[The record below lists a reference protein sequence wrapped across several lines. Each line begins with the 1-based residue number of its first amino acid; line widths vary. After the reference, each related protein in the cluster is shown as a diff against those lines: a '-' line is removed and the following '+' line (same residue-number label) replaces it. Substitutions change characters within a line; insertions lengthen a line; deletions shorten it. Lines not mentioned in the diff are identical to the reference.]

1 MKIESIQVHWDRDYG
16 CLRRLGFSF
25 FVNGWVLFQFEPSFK
40 AFYKILKFFIKNATT
55 TLFRSRKMKK
65 KYSHAVVE
73 IYNLGGI
80 KNLRGIYTS
89 EEEAK
94 KDLEKMSVSEKCY
107 LKILTKDEYL
117 NYPD

>member
-1 MKIESIQVHWDRDYG
+1 
-16 CLRRLGFSF
+16 
-25 FVNGWVLFQFEPSFK
+25 
-40 AFYKILKFFIKNATT
+40 
-55 TLFRSRKMKK
+55 MKK

-80 KNLRGIYTS
+80 KNLRGIYAS

-94 KDLEKMSVSEKCY
+94 NSLEKMSISEDCY
-107 LKILTKDEYL
+107 LKILTKDDYL